1 MFHRSLLDS
10 DTSLN
15 QKSYYEASVQR
26 PAPCA
31 PLEGLKNPDG
41 SQKVNG
47 IFTAV
52 PYCIDLIEG
61 PYLETNDQVCKA
73 WRPKKK

>member
-1 MFHRSLLDS
+1 MHLGDNFLDNDARTLGS
-10 DTSLN
+10 R
-15 QKSYYEASVQR
+15 A
-26 PAPCA
+26 
-31 PLEGLKNPDG
+31 DG

-61 PYLETNDQVCKA
+61 PYLETNDAVCKA
-73 WRPKKK
+73 WRPKSAVRPAR